1 MEGQFTLDDFLEQMQ
16 AIKKMGSLKSILGMM
31 PGMPK
36 ELKNAD
42 IDDDMLVPIE
52 AMINSMTSEER
63 ARPQIIN
70 GSRRA
75 RIAKGSGCEPGEVT
89 RLVKQFSDMQKMM
102 KKMGMTGGG
111 KKGKRGGLPGLG
123 ALGGMRDMP
132 DMDELQ
138 EMMAQSGQGLPGLP
152 GQGGG
157 FNPPR

>member
-1 MEGQFTLDDFLEQMQ
+1 
-16 AIKKMGSLKSILGMM
+16 MGSLKSIIGMM

-42 IDDDMLVPIE
+42 ISDEMLVPIE
-52 AMINSMTSEER
+52 AMISSMTFEER

-75 RIAKGSGCEPGEVT
+75 RIAKGSGCEPGEVS

-102 KKMGMTGGG
+102 KRMGMSGG

-123 ALGGMRDMP
+123 GLGGMRDMP
-132 DMDELQ
+132 DMAELQ
-138 EMMAQSGQGLPGLP
+138 EMM

-157 FNPPR
+157 LPGGGFDPPR